1 VEALRR
7 ATPEPWW
14 WRYDLNDEPTD
25 RAEAGA
31 IAKMTDTDG
40 SGSSAD
46 AREAER
52 ERLALWLGQMV
63 SELAGQ
69 RGDELAE
76 LRAQAVALAQRFR
89 DAGEDQ
95 IARKLLLV
103 TRLRAS
109 AGRRQEWL
117 PVDYAILATAV
128 FLLMWREH
136 ISVRAACRRL
146 ADRSIDRSW
155 FLVFDCVVAA
165 RHRPTE
171 HALYE
176 QFRIWLRTHKSSI
189 SELKDLAKA
198 NGGVLPDAGL
208 PPHLLQ
214 ALSDAHAWFTWV
226 NERVPSIEGPNSR
239 KFRERQARQGQQHR
253 PRTACPRE

>member
-1 VEALRR
+1 
-7 ATPEPWW
+7 
-14 WRYDLNDEPTD
+14 
-25 RAEAGA
+25 
-31 IAKMTDTDG
+31 MTNADS

-76 LRAQAVALAQRFR
+76 LRAQAAALAQRFR
-89 DAGEDQ
+89 DAGQDQ

-103 TRLRAS
+103 TRPRAS

-117 PVDYAILATAV
+117 DLDYALLATAV
-128 FLLMWREH
+128 FLLMWRERL
-136 ISVRAACRRL
+136 SARGACRRL
-146 ADRSIDRSW
+146 ADMSGDRSW
-155 FLVFDCVVAA
+155 FLIFDKVVAA

-176 QFRIWLRTHKSSI
+176 QFRSWLGKHGSSI
-189 SELKDLAKA
+189 HELKGLAKA

-208 PPHLLQ
+208 PPRLLQ
-214 ALSDAHAWFTWV
+214 ALSGAYDWFNWV

-239 KFRERQARQGQQHR
+239 KVRERQAAQSRAQRSGIAP
-253 PRTACPRE
+253 PRS